1 MRLNVSKMAA
11 SMEVPSDST
20 DVLKSISPAVER
32 PPPMSQ
38 SAGETTSKVQPAPP
52 PYMPAWRRAR
62 YERRDPRTIERANL
76 LNVSKL
82 IIKELIDSS
91 LSHGRMLDDDHVP
104 LQQFFVVLEH
114 VLRHG
119 LKPKKGILRDK
130 REFWGVLEVIEKF
143 APEAAEITTSVRE
156 MPNIKTPL
164 GRARAWLRLALMQ
177 KTLADYFKLI
187 IEKKDDVL
195 SEFYERGAIMV
206 EDEGIV
212 ITGLLVGLNVIDCNL
227 CIKEEDLDQP
237 MGVIDFSLYLR
248 DNKVPMD
255 TPDSDSA
262 EGKSKMATILDQK
275 NYLEELN
282 RHLNATVTN
291 LQQKLESVQTTN
303 ALMKEDLAIT
313 KNTILTLQ
321 EENSTIKKEKDIL
334 LNDHKRKLELTKQ
347 DIDIERETYQTSRAG
362 LDSLVAE
369 AKKRLEDETQTR
381 IDVERELELQISMKT
396 EMEMAL
402 RLLEKDIHEK
412 QDNIISMRKQLE
424 DIKTL
429 NLEMYKKLQTCDSNL
444 KQKTE
449 VVAKLEE
456 KTEQLVNT
464 LREMEKK
471 SALETDLRI
480 EREWRGTLQK
490 TLEQE
495 RHNVTLVQMEL
506 QQMKEIQKGYSCLE
520 RSHLHLQQTVE
531 EQEVTLAEL
540 GTHLSQTPQMLC
552 LLHNTTDAVPSS
564 PTILSKLKMED
575 MKEAQSALREAQWA
589 SDRDSKQCKQCS
601 KQFSVSRRKHHC
613 RNCGFIFC
621 NECSDNKMPLPSSA
635 RPGRV
640 CDSCHT
646 FLLQRYSAT

>member
-1 MRLNVSKMAA
+1 MAQETIYLCNFRVSVDGDWLCLRELSDVQVEMPPIL
-11 SMEVPSDST
+11 PSIED
-20 DVLKSISPAVER
+20 
-32 PPPMSQ
+32 
-38 SAGETTSKVQPAPP
+38 G
-52 PYMPAWRRAR
+52 
-62 YERRDPRTIERANL
+62 RDPRTIERANL

-321 EENSTIKKEKDIL
+321 EENSTIKKEKEIL

-464 LREMEKK
+464 LKEMEKK

-531 EQEVTLAEL
+531 EQEATLAEL
-540 GTHLSQTPQMLC
+540 GTHLSQ
-552 LLHNTTDAVPSS
+552 
-564 PTILSKLKMED
+564 SKLKMED
-575 MKEAQSALREAQWA
+575 MKEAHSALREAQWA
-589 SDRDSKQCKQCS
+589 SDRDSKQCKQCT
-601 KQFSVSRRKHHC
+601 KLFSVSRRKHHC
-613 RNCGFIFC
+613 RNCGYIFC

-635 RPGRV
+635 KPGRV
-640 CDSCHT
+640 CDTCHT

>member
-334 LNDHKRKLELTKQ
+334 LNDHKRKLE
-347 DIDIERETYQTSRAG
+347 
-362 LDSLVAE
+362 
-369 AKKRLEDETQTR
+369 
-381 IDVERELELQISMKT
+381 DVERELELQISMKT

-471 SALETDLRI
+471 LKPLEAEKLAAEETARKLGQIIAEKETKRSALETDLRI

>member
-1 MRLNVSKMAA
+1 MAQETIYLCNFRVSVDGDWLCLRELSDVQVEMPPIL
-11 SMEVPSDST
+11 PSIED
-20 DVLKSISPAVER
+20 
-32 PPPMSQ
+32 
-38 SAGETTSKVQPAPP
+38 G
-52 PYMPAWRRAR
+52 
-62 YERRDPRTIERANL
+62 RDPRTIERANL

-321 EENSTIKKEKDIL
+321 EENSTIKKEKEIL

-464 LREMEKK
+464 LKEMEKK
-471 SALETDLRI
+471 LKPLEAEKLAAEETARKLGQIIAEKETKRSALETDLRI

-531 EQEVTLAEL
+531 EQEATLAEL
-540 GTHLSQTPQMLC
+540 GTHLSQ
-552 LLHNTTDAVPSS
+552 
-564 PTILSKLKMED
+564 SKLKMED
-575 MKEAQSALREAQWA
+575 MKEAHSALREAQWA
-589 SDRDSKQCKQCS
+589 SDRDSKQCKQCT
-601 KQFSVSRRKHHC
+601 KLFSVSRRKHHC
-613 RNCGFIFC
+613 RNCGYIFC

-635 RPGRV
+635 KPGRV
-640 CDSCHT
+640 CDTCHT

>member
-1 MRLNVSKMAA
+1 MAQETIYLCNFRVSVDGDWLCLRELSDVQVEMPPIL
-11 SMEVPSDST
+11 PSIED
-20 DVLKSISPAVER
+20 
-32 PPPMSQ
+32 
-38 SAGETTSKVQPAPP
+38 G
-52 PYMPAWRRAR
+52 
-62 YERRDPRTIERANL
+62 RDPRTIERANL

-321 EENSTIKKEKDIL
+321 EENSTIKKEKEIL

-464 LREMEKK
+464 LKEMEKK

-531 EQEVTLAEL
+531 EQEATLAEL
-540 GTHLSQTPQMLC
+540 GTHLSQ
-552 LLHNTTDAVPSS
+552 
-564 PTILSKLKMED
+564 SKLKMED
-575 MKEAQSALREAQWA
+575 MKEAHSALREAQWA
-589 SDRDSKQCKQCS
+589 SDRDSKQCKQCT
-601 KQFSVSRRKHHC
+601 KLFSVSRRKHHC
-613 RNCGFIFC
+613 RNCGYIFC

-635 RPGRV
+635 KPGRV
-640 CDSCHT
+640 CDTCHT
-646 FLLQRYSAT
+646 FLLQSERQS

>member
-1 MRLNVSKMAA
+1 MAQETIYLCNFRVSVDGDWLCLRELSDVQVEMPPIL
-11 SMEVPSDST
+11 PSIED
-20 DVLKSISPAVER
+20 
-32 PPPMSQ
+32 
-38 SAGETTSKVQPAPP
+38 G
-52 PYMPAWRRAR
+52 
-62 YERRDPRTIERANL
+62 RDPRTIERANL

-471 SALETDLRI
+471 LKPLEAEKLAAEETARKLGQIIAEKETKRSALETDLRI

-540 GTHLSQTPQMLC
+540 GTHLSQ
-552 LLHNTTDAVPSS
+552 
-564 PTILSKLKMED
+564 SKLKMED

>member
-38 SAGETTSKVQPAPP
+38 SAGETTSKVQPALP

-321 EENSTIKKEKDIL
+321 EENSTIKKEKEIL
-334 LNDHKRKLELTKQ
+334 LNDHKRKLE
-347 DIDIERETYQTSRAG
+347 
-362 LDSLVAE
+362 
-369 AKKRLEDETQTR
+369 
-381 IDVERELELQISMKT
+381 DVERELELQISMKT

-464 LREMEKK
+464 LKEMEKK
-471 SALETDLRI
+471 LKPLEAEKLAAEETARKLGQIIAEKETKRSALETDLRI

-531 EQEVTLAEL
+531 EQEATLAEL
-540 GTHLSQTPQMLC
+540 GTHLSQ
-552 LLHNTTDAVPSS
+552 
-564 PTILSKLKMED
+564 SKLKMED
-575 MKEAQSALREAQWA
+575 MKEAHSALREAQWA
-589 SDRDSKQCKQCS
+589 SDRDSKQCKQCT
-601 KQFSVSRRKHHC
+601 KLFSVSRRKHHC
-613 RNCGFIFC
+613 RNCGYIFC

-635 RPGRV
+635 KPGRV
-640 CDSCHT
+640 CDTCHT
-646 FLLQRYSAT
+646 FLLQSSERQS

>member
-334 LNDHKRKLELTKQ
+334 LNDHKRKLE
-347 DIDIERETYQTSRAG
+347 
-362 LDSLVAE
+362 
-369 AKKRLEDETQTR
+369 
-381 IDVERELELQISMKT
+381 DVERELELQISMKT

-471 SALETDLRI
+471 LKPLEAEKLAAEETARKLGQIIAEKETKRSALETDLRI

-540 GTHLSQTPQMLC
+540 GTHLSQ
-552 LLHNTTDAVPSS
+552 
-564 PTILSKLKMED
+564 SKLKMED

>member
-38 SAGETTSKVQPAPP
+38 SAGETTSKVQPALP

-321 EENSTIKKEKDIL
+321 EENSTIKKEKEIL

-464 LREMEKK
+464 LKEMEKK

-531 EQEVTLAEL
+531 EQEATLAEL
-540 GTHLSQTPQMLC
+540 GTHLSQ
-552 LLHNTTDAVPSS
+552 
-564 PTILSKLKMED
+564 SKLKMED
-575 MKEAQSALREAQWA
+575 MKEAHSALREAQWA
-589 SDRDSKQCKQCS
+589 SDRDSKQCKQCT
-601 KQFSVSRRKHHC
+601 KLFSVSRRKHHC
-613 RNCGFIFC
+613 RNCGYIFC

-635 RPGRV
+635 KPGRV
-640 CDSCHT
+640 CDTCHT
-646 FLLQRYSAT
+646 FLLQSSERQS

>member
-38 SAGETTSKVQPAPP
+38 SAGETTSKVQPALP

-321 EENSTIKKEKDIL
+321 EENSTIKKEKEIL
-334 LNDHKRKLELTKQ
+334 LNDHKRKLE
-347 DIDIERETYQTSRAG
+347 
-362 LDSLVAE
+362 
-369 AKKRLEDETQTR
+369 
-381 IDVERELELQISMKT
+381 DVERELELQISMKT

-464 LREMEKK
+464 LKEMEKK

-531 EQEVTLAEL
+531 EQEATLAEL
-540 GTHLSQTPQMLC
+540 GTHLSQ
-552 LLHNTTDAVPSS
+552 
-564 PTILSKLKMED
+564 SKLKMED
-575 MKEAQSALREAQWA
+575 MKEAHSALREAQWA
-589 SDRDSKQCKQCS
+589 SDRDSKQCKQCT
-601 KQFSVSRRKHHC
+601 KLFSVSRRKHHC
-613 RNCGFIFC
+613 RNCGYIFC

-635 RPGRV
+635 KPGRV
-640 CDSCHT
+640 CDTCHT

>member
-1 MRLNVSKMAA
+1 MAQETIYLCNFRVSVDGDWLCLRELSDVQVEMPPIL
-11 SMEVPSDST
+11 PSIED
-20 DVLKSISPAVER
+20 
-32 PPPMSQ
+32 
-38 SAGETTSKVQPAPP
+38 G
-52 PYMPAWRRAR
+52 
-62 YERRDPRTIERANL
+62 RDPRTIERANL

-321 EENSTIKKEKDIL
+321 EENSTIKKEKEIL

-464 LREMEKK
+464 LKEMEKK
-471 SALETDLRI
+471 LKPLEAEKLAAEETARKLGQIIAEKETKRSALETDLRI

-531 EQEVTLAEL
+531 EQEATLAEL
-540 GTHLSQTPQMLC
+540 GTHLSQ
-552 LLHNTTDAVPSS
+552 
-564 PTILSKLKMED
+564 SKLKMED
-575 MKEAQSALREAQWA
+575 MKEAHSALREAQWA
-589 SDRDSKQCKQCS
+589 SDRDSKQCKQCT
-601 KQFSVSRRKHHC
+601 KLFSVSRRKHHC
-613 RNCGFIFC
+613 RNCGYIFC

-635 RPGRV
+635 KPGRV
-640 CDSCHT
+640 CDTCHT
-646 FLLQRYSAT
+646 FLLQSSERQS

>member
-38 SAGETTSKVQPAPP
+38 SAGETTSKVQPALP

-321 EENSTIKKEKDIL
+321 EENSTIKKEKEIL

-429 NLEMYKKLQTCDSNL
+429 NLEMYKKLQVRHGLTVDSW
-444 KQKTE
+444 
-449 VVAKLEE
+449 
-456 KTEQLVNT
+456 QL
-464 LREMEKK
+464 
-471 SALETDLRI
+471 D
-480 EREWRGTLQK
+480 
-490 TLEQE
+490 
-495 RHNVTLVQMEL
+495 
-506 QQMKEIQKGYSCLE
+506 
-520 RSHLHLQQTVE
+520 
-531 EQEVTLAEL
+531 
-540 GTHLSQTPQMLC
+540 
-552 LLHNTTDAVPSS
+552 D
-564 PTILSKLKMED
+564 
-575 MKEAQSALREAQWA
+575 
-589 SDRDSKQCKQCS
+589 
-601 KQFSVSRRKHHC
+601 
-613 RNCGFIFC
+613 
-621 NECSDNKMPLPSSA
+621 
-635 RPGRV
+635 
-640 CDSCHT
+640 
-646 FLLQRYSAT
+646 

>member
-1 MRLNVSKMAA
+1 MAQETIYLCNFRVSVDGDWLCLRELSDVQVEMPPIL
-11 SMEVPSDST
+11 PSIED
-20 DVLKSISPAVER
+20 
-32 PPPMSQ
+32 
-38 SAGETTSKVQPAPP
+38 G
-52 PYMPAWRRAR
+52 
-62 YERRDPRTIERANL
+62 RDPRTIERANL

-321 EENSTIKKEKDIL
+321 EENSTIKKEKEIL
-334 LNDHKRKLELTKQ
+334 LNDHKRKLE
-347 DIDIERETYQTSRAG
+347 
-362 LDSLVAE
+362 
-369 AKKRLEDETQTR
+369 
-381 IDVERELELQISMKT
+381 DVERELELQISMKT

-464 LREMEKK
+464 LKEMEKK
-471 SALETDLRI
+471 LKPLEAEKLAAEETARKLGQIIAEKETKRSALETDLRI

-531 EQEVTLAEL
+531 EQEATLAEL
-540 GTHLSQTPQMLC
+540 GTHLSQ
-552 LLHNTTDAVPSS
+552 
-564 PTILSKLKMED
+564 SKLKMED
-575 MKEAQSALREAQWA
+575 MKEAHSALREAQWA
-589 SDRDSKQCKQCS
+589 SDRDSKQCKQCT
-601 KQFSVSRRKHHC
+601 KLFSVSRRKHHC
-613 RNCGFIFC
+613 RNCGYIFC

-635 RPGRV
+635 KPGRV
-640 CDSCHT
+640 CDTCHT